1 MKKRKYDVSSL
12 LQNNDNNVNNK
23 LMTIALFSD
32 SYLPT
37 KSGVVTVVLQL
48 REQLIKLGHKVL
60 LITVETTEDF
70 HSDDPSVYQVHSKP
84 LGMGTDQFISLPFI
98 PNLVKFLKKNNVE
111 LIHCHTEFGIG
122 NAAVICAKTLKIP
135 AICTTHTMWTEFY
148 KHYIPMAKFISP
160 NVIQKTMK
168 IFYKR
173 FNALIAVSSKAR
185 NLTKSK
191 KMLPKM
197 PSVIIPNAID
207 DSKFVQKHLTAQEK
221 QEIRSKYGI
230 KNTDVLLLFLGR
242 LAEEKRVFELL
253 TICKN
258 VVKKCGNCK
267 VMFVGNG
274 PAYIGMTNICT
285 KEISEG
291 KIIFTGFVEWEKVH
305 NFYESADI
313 FITASLS
320 EMHSMTILEAELSS
334 LPIVTRKDDSYI
346 DSIFDN
352 ENGYLCNT
360 DEEMEEKIIQLIS
373 DEVKRK
379 KFGKKSLEITKNFTI
394 EKYMQRT
401 LFVYDEVIKKYPK
414 KVNDF
419 DVMERMAKR
428 EKAGL

>member
-1 MKKRKYDVSSL
+1 
-12 LQNNDNNVNNK
+12 
-23 LMTIALFSD
+23 MTIALFSD
-32 SYLPT
+32 SYIPT

-60 LITVETTEDF
+60 LITVETTEEF
-70 HSDDPSVYQVHSKP
+70 HSDDPLVYQVHSKP

-320 EMHSMTILEAELSS
+320 EMHSMTILEAELSF

>member
-1 MKKRKYDVSSL
+1 
-12 LQNNDNNVNNK
+12 
-23 LMTIALFSD
+23 MTIALFSD
-32 SYLPT
+32 SYIPT

-60 LITVETTEDF
+60 LITVETTEEF
-70 HSDDPSVYQVHSKP
+70 HSDDPLVYQVHSKP

>member
-1 MKKRKYDVSSL
+1 
-12 LQNNDNNVNNK
+12 
-23 LMTIALFSD
+23 MTIALFSD
-32 SYLPT
+32 SYIPT

-70 HSDDPSVYQVHSKP
+70 HSDDPLVYQVHSKP

>member
-70 HSDDPSVYQVHSKP
+70 HSDDPLVYQVHSKP

-373 DEVKRK
+373 DEEKRK

>member
-1 MKKRKYDVSSL
+1 
-12 LQNNDNNVNNK
+12 
-23 LMTIALFSD
+23 MTIALFSD

-70 HSDDPSVYQVHSKP
+70 HSDDPLVYQVHSKP

-394 EKYMQRT
+394 EKYMKRT

-414 KVNDF
+414 KINDF
-419 DVMERMAKR
+419 DVMERMSKR
-428 EKAGL
+428 EKAGF

>member
-70 HSDDPSVYQVHSKP
+70 HSDDPLVYQVHSKP

>member
-1 MKKRKYDVSSL
+1 
-12 LQNNDNNVNNK
+12 
-23 LMTIALFSD
+23 MTIALFSD

-60 LITVETTEDF
+60 LITVETTEEF
-70 HSDDPSVYQVHSKP
+70 HSDDPLVYQVHSKP

-207 DSKFVQKHLTAQEK
+207 DSKFVQKHLPEQEK

>member
-1 MKKRKYDVSSL
+1 
-12 LQNNDNNVNNK
+12 
-23 LMTIALFSD
+23 MTIALFSD

-70 HSDDPSVYQVHSKP
+70 HSDDPLVYQVHSKP

>member
-1 MKKRKYDVSSL
+1 
-12 LQNNDNNVNNK
+12 
-23 LMTIALFSD
+23 MTIALFSD
-32 SYLPT
+32 SYIPT

-60 LITVETTEDF
+60 LITVETTEEF
-70 HSDDPSVYQVHSKP
+70 HSDDPLVYQVHSKP

-360 DEEMEEKIIQLIS
+360 DEEMEEKIIQLIT

-419 DVMERMAKR
+419 DVMECMAKR

>member
-1 MKKRKYDVSSL
+1 
-12 LQNNDNNVNNK
+12 
-23 LMTIALFSD
+23 MTIALFSD

-70 HSDDPSVYQVHSKP
+70 HSDDPLVYQVHSKP

-122 NAAVICAKTLKIP
+122 NAAIICAKTLKIP

-160 NVIQKTMK
+160 NLIQKTMK

>member
-1 MKKRKYDVSSL
+1 
-12 LQNNDNNVNNK
+12 
-23 LMTIALFSD
+23 MTIALFSD
-32 SYLPT
+32 SYIPT

-60 LITVETTEDF
+60 LITVETTEEF
-70 HSDDPSVYQVHSKP
+70 HSDDPLVYQVHSKP

-360 DEEMEEKIIQLIS
+360 DEEMEEKIIQLIT

>member
-1 MKKRKYDVSSL
+1 
-12 LQNNDNNVNNK
+12 
-23 LMTIALFSD
+23 MTIALFSD

-70 HSDDPSVYQVHSKP
+70 HSDDPLVYQVHSKP

-373 DEVKRK
+373 DEEKRK

>member
-1 MKKRKYDVSSL
+1 
-12 LQNNDNNVNNK
+12 
-23 LMTIALFSD
+23 
-32 SYLPT
+32 
-37 KSGVVTVVLQL
+37 
-48 REQLIKLGHKVL
+48 
-60 LITVETTEDF
+60 
-70 HSDDPSVYQVHSKP
+70 
-84 LGMGTDQFISLPFI
+84 
-98 PNLVKFLKKNNVE
+98 
-111 LIHCHTEFGIG
+111 
-122 NAAVICAKTLKIP
+122 
-135 AICTTHTMWTEFY
+135 
-148 KHYIPMAKFISP
+148 
-160 NVIQKTMK
+160 
-168 IFYKR
+168 
-173 FNALIAVSSKAR
+173 
-185 NLTKSK
+185 
-191 KMLPKM
+191 
-197 PSVIIPNAID
+197 
-207 DSKFVQKHLTAQEK
+207 
-221 QEIRSKYGI
+221 
-230 KNTDVLLLFLGR
+230 
-242 LAEEKRVFELL
+242 
-253 TICKN
+253 
-258 VVKKCGNCK
+258 
-267 VMFVGNG
+267 
-274 PAYIGMTNICT
+274 MTNICT

>member
-1 MKKRKYDVSSL
+1 
-12 LQNNDNNVNNK
+12 
-23 LMTIALFSD
+23 MTIALFSD
-32 SYLPT
+32 SYIPT

-70 HSDDPSVYQVHSKP
+70 HSDDPLVYQVHSKP

-360 DEEMEEKIIQLIS
+360 DEEMEEKIIQLIT

>member
-32 SYLPT
+32 SYIPT

-70 HSDDPSVYQVHSKP
+70 HSDDPLVYQVHSKP

>member
-1 MKKRKYDVSSL
+1 
-12 LQNNDNNVNNK
+12 
-23 LMTIALFSD
+23 MTIALFSD

-70 HSDDPSVYQVHSKP
+70 HSDDPLVYQVHSKP

-122 NAAVICAKTLKIP
+122 NAAIICAKTLKIP

>member
-1 MKKRKYDVSSL
+1 
-12 LQNNDNNVNNK
+12 
-23 LMTIALFSD
+23 MTIALFSD

-60 LITVETTEDF
+60 LITVETTEEF
-70 HSDDPSVYQVHSKP
+70 HSDDPLVYQVHSKP

-207 DSKFVQKHLTAQEK
+207 DSKFVQKHLTEQEK

>member
-70 HSDDPSVYQVHSKP
+70 HSDDPLVYQVHSKP

-207 DSKFVQKHLTAQEK
+207 DSKFVQKHLPAQEK

-242 LAEEKRVFELL
+242 LAEEK
-253 TICKN
+253 
-258 VVKKCGNCK
+258 
-267 VMFVGNG
+267 
-274 PAYIGMTNICT
+274 
-285 KEISEG
+285 
-291 KIIFTGFVEWEKVH
+291 
-305 NFYESADI
+305 
-313 FITASLS
+313 
-320 EMHSMTILEAELSS
+320 
-334 LPIVTRKDDSYI
+334 
-346 DSIFDN
+346 
-352 ENGYLCNT
+352 
-360 DEEMEEKIIQLIS
+360 
-373 DEVKRK
+373 
-379 KFGKKSLEITKNFTI
+379 
-394 EKYMQRT
+394 
-401 LFVYDEVIKKYPK
+401 
-414 KVNDF
+414 
-419 DVMERMAKR
+419 
-428 EKAGL
+428 

>member
-1 MKKRKYDVSSL
+1 
-12 LQNNDNNVNNK
+12 
-23 LMTIALFSD
+23 MTIALFSD

-70 HSDDPSVYQVHSKP
+70 HSDDPLVYQVHSKP

-428 EKAGL
+428 EKAGF

>member
-1 MKKRKYDVSSL
+1 
-12 LQNNDNNVNNK
+12 
-23 LMTIALFSD
+23 MTIALFSD

-70 HSDDPSVYQVHSKP
+70 HSDDPLVYQVHSKP

-207 DSKFVQKHLTAQEK
+207 DSKFVQKHLPEQEK

>member
-1 MKKRKYDVSSL
+1 
-12 LQNNDNNVNNK
+12 
-23 LMTIALFSD
+23 MTIALFSD

-60 LITVETTEDF
+60 LITVETTEEF
-70 HSDDPSVYQVHSKP
+70 HSDDPLVYQVHSKP